1 MAKVL
6 CVLYDDPVEGY
17 PPAYA
22 PDSIPKLDHY
32 PDGMTLPTPSKIDF
46 MSAS

>member
-6 CVLYDDPVEGY
+6 CVLYDDPVDGY

-22 PDSIPKLDHY
+22 RDAIPKIERY
-32 PDGMTLPTPSKIDF
+32 PTYHKAKDARGVG
-46 MSAS
+46 